1 MEALGDELFSFQK
14 AEWDRLS
21 SHSSRDAAALHGS
34 FGHILRGYRY
44 LELIHERH
52 VPTAK
57 HYKELLAQLIA
68 RMDPAFEG
76 GAITYDEEMATMDAD
91 MGDLLDVA
99 HVDLETF
106 YLFAKI
112 VLERV
117 AQYVELYFGS
127 EPKLPIR
134 THDKLRANFSEFAE
148 RRGLVISEGFSAAF
162 AHVHDMVFTHQSESA
177 TNDARV
183 AQSPSDLMIAHTDNT
198 PGPNGASPGVMRL
211 SLTTGQLL
219 NVVDAY
225 LRTVLGL
232 IRANPNRAKL
242 LRKRRVRDAQPDA
255 HVAAESDFAQP
266 PSVEEETPSAFALAV
281 EAPASIF

>member
-14 AEWDRLS
+14 TEWDRLS

-57 HYKELLAQLIA
+57 HYKELLAKLIS

-76 GAITYDEEMATMDAD
+76 GQITYDDEMATMDAD

-106 YLFAKI
+106 YLFAKT
-112 VLERV
+112 VLERT
-117 AQYVELYFGS
+117 AQYIELYFGS
-127 EPKLPIR
+127 EPKLSVR
-134 THDKLRANFSEFAE
+134 SHDKLRANFSEFAE
-148 RRGLVISEGFSAAF
+148 RRGIVIPDNFNDAF
-162 AHVHDMVFTHQSESA
+162 AHVHDMVFTHQAESA

-198 PGPNGASPGVMRL
+198 PGANGASSGVMRL

-225 LRTVLGL
+225 LRSVLEL
-232 IRANPNRAKL
+232 ARANPNRAKM
-242 LRKRRVRDAQPDA
+242 LRKRRVRDAQPPERA
-255 HVAAESDFAQP
+255 HAESELSQSLDPA
-266 PSVEEETPSAFALAV
+266 AFALAV

>member
-14 AEWDRLS
+14 SEWDRLS

-57 HYKELLAQLIA
+57 HYKELLSQLIA

-76 GAITYDEEMATMDAD
+76 GAITYDAEMATMDAD

-112 VLERV
+112 VLERA

-127 EPKLPIR
+127 EPKLSIR
-134 THDKLRANFSEFAE
+134 THDRLRANFSEFAQ
-148 RRGLVISEGFSAAF
+148 RRGLVVPDGFNDTF
-162 AHVHDMVFTHQSESA
+162 AHVHDMVFTHQAESA

-198 PGPNGASPGVMRL
+198 PGPNGTSPGVMRL

-225 LRTVLGL
+225 LRTVLEL
-232 IRANPNRAKL
+232 IRANPNRAKM
-242 LRKRRVRDAQPDA
+242 LRKRRVREPQPVT
-255 HVAAESDFAQP
+255 HV
-266 PSVEEETPSAFALAV
+266 PSEPEFREQLEEEAPAAFALAV

>member
-21 SHSSRDAAALHGS
+21 SHSSRDAAALHGQ

-44 LELIHERH
+44 LELVHERH

-76 GAITYDEEMATMDAD
+76 GAITYDDEMATMDTD
-91 MGDLLDVA
+91 MADLLDVA
-99 HVDLETF
+99 HIDLETF
-106 YLFAKI
+106 YLFAKV

-117 AQYVELYFGS
+117 AQYIELYFGS
-127 EPKLPIR
+127 EPKLSVR
-134 THDKLRANFSEFAE
+134 SHDKLRANFSEFAL
-148 RRGLVISEGFSAAF
+148 RRGIVIPDGFNPTF

-177 TNDARV
+177 TNDSRV

-198 PGPNGASPGVMRL
+198 PGSNGSSNGVMRL

-225 LRTVLGL
+225 LRATLELV
-232 IRANPNRAKL
+232 RANPSRAKM
-242 LRKRRVRDAQPDA
+242 LRKRRVRDPQPAAPAAQAMP
-255 HVAAESDFAQP
+255 EFSKPF
-266 PSVEEETPSAFALAV
+266 EEEAPSFAIVV

>member
-1 MEALGDELFSFQK
+1 MERLGDQLFAFQT
-14 AEWDRLS
+14 AEWERLS
-21 SHSSRDAAALHGS
+21 GHSARDAAVLHAA
-34 FGHILRGYRY
+34 FGHVVRGYRY

-57 HYKELLAQLIA
+57 RYKELLAQLIA
-68 RMDPAFEG
+68 KMDPAFEG
-76 GAITYDEEMATMDAD
+76 GAITYDDEMAAMDGD

-106 YLFAKI
+106 YLFAKT

-127 EPKLPIR
+127 EPRLAVR
-134 THDKLRANFSEFAE
+134 SHEKLRAHFEEYVS
-148 RRGLVISEGFSAAF
+148 RRGIVVPDGFAGALG
-162 AHVHDMVFTHQSESA
+162 HVHDMVFTHRADSA

-183 AQSPSDLMIAHTDNT
+183 AQSPSDLMIAHTDDT
-198 PGPNGASPGVMRL
+198 AGPNGSPPGVMRL

-225 LRTVLGL
+225 LREILEL
-232 IRANPNRAKL
+232 IRANPNRAKML
-242 LRKRRVRDAQPDA
+242 HKRRVREQAAAAQP
-255 HVAAESDFAQP
+255 QP
-266 PSVEEETPSAFALAV
+266 ANDGRHAPNPQSFALAV
-281 EAPASIF
+281 EAPAPSIS

>member
-57 HYKELLAQLIA
+57 HYKELLAKLLG

-76 GAITYDEEMATMDAD
+76 GSISYDDEMATMDAD

-112 VLERV
+112 VLERT

-127 EPKLPIR
+127 EPKLSVR
-134 THDKLRANFSEFAE
+134 THDKLRANFPEFAE
-148 RRGLVISEGFSAAF
+148 RRGIVVPDGFSDAF
-162 AHVHDMVFTHQSESA
+162 AHVHDMVFTHQAESA

-198 PGPNGASPGVMRL
+198 PGANGASAGIMRL

-225 LRTVLGL
+225 LRTILELV
-232 IRANPNRAKL
+232 RANPNRAKM
-242 LRKRRVRDAQPDA
+242 LRRRRVREAQPETHA
-255 HVAAESDFAQP
+255 SAEPEFSPA
-266 PSVEEETPSAFALAV
+266 AFALPV

>member
-1 MEALGDELFSFQK
+1 MVALGDELFTFQK
-14 AEWDRLS
+14 SEWDRLS

-57 HYKELLAQLIA
+57 RYKELLAQMIS
-68 RMDPAFEG
+68 RMDPAFDG
-76 GAITYDEEMATMDAD
+76 GTITYDDEMASTDAD

-106 YLFAKI
+106 YLFAKT
-112 VLERV
+112 VLERT

-127 EPKLPIR
+127 EPKLSVR
-134 THDKLRANFSEFAE
+134 THDKLRANFAEFAL
-148 RRGLVISEGFSAAF
+148 RRGVVIPDGFTDSF
-162 AHVHDMVFTHQSESA
+162 SHVHDMVFTHQAESA

-198 PGPNGASPGVMRL
+198 PGANGASSGVMRL

-225 LRTVLGL
+225 LREVLEL

-242 LRKRRVRDAQPDA
+242 LRKRRVREPQAETS
-255 HVAAESDFAQP
+255 AANGAY
-266 PSVEEETPSAFALAV
+266 VEETADLETPQNFELPV

>member
-57 HYKELLAQLIA
+57 HYKELLSQFIA

-76 GAITYDEEMATMDAD
+76 GAITYDDEMATMDAD
-91 MGDLLDVA
+91 MADLLDVA

-112 VLERV
+112 VLERT

-127 EPKLPIR
+127 EPKLSIR
-134 THDKLRANFSEFAE
+134 THDKLRANFSEFAQ
-148 RRGLVISEGFSAAF
+148 RRGLVIPDGFDDAF

-183 AQSPSDLMIAHTDNT
+183 AQSPSDLMIAHTDKT
-198 PGPNGASPGVMRL
+198 PGPNGASAGVMRL

-225 LRTVLGL
+225 LRTVLEL

-242 LRKRRVRDAQPDA
+242 LRKRRVREPQP
-255 HVAAESDFAQP
+255 AAGLPAEPEFGEPLAS
-266 PSVEEETPSAFALAV
+266 EAFALAV

>member
-21 SHSSRDAAALHGS
+21 SHSSRDAAALHGQ

-76 GAITYDEEMATMDAD
+76 GAITYDDEMATMDTD
-91 MGDLLDVA
+91 MADLLDVA
-99 HVDLETF
+99 HIDLETF
-106 YLFAKI
+106 YLFAKV

-117 AQYVELYFGS
+117 AQYIELYFGS
-127 EPKLPIR
+127 EPKLSVR
-134 THDKLRANFSEFAE
+134 THDKLRANFSEFAS
-148 RRGLVISEGFSAAF
+148 RRGIVIPDGFNTTF

-177 TNDARV
+177 TNDSRV
-183 AQSPSDLMIAHTDNT
+183 AQSPSDLMIAHTDST
-198 PGPNGASPGVMRL
+198 PGSNGSTGGVMRL

-225 LRTVLGL
+225 LRSMLGL
-232 IRANPNRAKL
+232 IRANPSRAKM
-242 LRKRRVRDAQPDA
+242 LRKRRVREAGPMPAVAPMPEFSQPF
-255 HVAAESDFAQP
+255 EEEPP
-266 PSVEEETPSAFALAV
+266 PSFAIAV